1 MHSCSLLITTLICT
15 FFAAVSWAQ
24 ENPRLKKVY
33 QDNCLLGLVDENSK
47 EVLPTEFSTIETTPV
62 GNDYLLT
69 AKNKTQLRYFLY
81 QENKVTPLPYAKVEK
96 LNDRL
101 LKVSKDGIY
110 GAVNTDGKGVLLIN
124 YQEIVPAG
132 TTALITVL
140 EDAYGAAT
148 IEGQTILPNKYAA
161 LKYWS
166 MGGFWGLKD
175 GDYQLYDYKGKKIG
189 ATSCDIVRVP
199 TANLPV
205 CGVRKDKKWGL
216 VNLENELVLDFKYK
230 NMLLLDAG
238 LIAVLGTNKKWS
250 LLDLKGKK
258 TTEKS
263 YDLILPSVHA
273 QYIKV
278 VEGNKIGLMNAAGK
292 LVLPVKYQKIDYVG
306 HNWFAVEADGSVKLF
321 HLKTQEFTEQVFQK
335 FLSSVDNKDW
345 KGFLVQEENQWKW
358 FDFERGLQS
367 TFAFKNVSRTSSG
380 VVLVENEKQQLG
392 VFSGQGV
399 LILPME
405 YQAITP
411 KDDFFRV
418 KKIGL
423 DWYFVNKDNKTV
435 DCVEK

>member
-1 MHSCSLLITTLICT
+1 MHYCTLLISTICT
-15 FFAAVSWAQ
+15 LLAAVSWAQ
-24 ENPRLKKVY
+24 EDLALKKVY
-33 QDNCLLGLVDENSK
+33 QDNCLVGLVDANSK
-47 EVLPTEFSTIETTPV
+47 EILRTEFSTIETTSI
-62 GNDYLLT
+62 GNDWLLT
-69 AKNKTQLRYFLY
+69 AKSKTQLHYFLY
-81 QENKVTPLPYAKVEK
+81 QEDKVTPLPYAKVEK

-101 LKVSKDGIY
+101 LKVSKDGIH
-110 GAVNTDGKGVLLIN
+110 GAVNTNGKGVLLIN

-175 GDYQLYDYKGKKIG
+175 GDYQLYNHKGQKIG
-189 ATSCDIVRVP
+189 TTVCDIVRVP
-199 TANLPV
+199 KADLPV

-216 VNLENELVLDFKYK
+216 VNLKNELILDFQYK
-230 NMLLLDAG
+230 NILLLDAG
-238 LIAVLGTNKKWS
+238 LIAVLEKNEKWS

-258 TTEKS
+258 ATEKT
-263 YDLILPSVHA
+263 YDLVLPSVHA

-278 VEGNKIGLMNAAGK
+278 VKGAQFGLMNAVGK

-306 HNWFAVEADGSVKLF
+306 HNWFAVEENGSIKLF
-321 HLKTQEFTEQVFQK
+321 NLKTQQFTEQIFQK
-335 FLSSVDNKDW
+335 FLNAVDDKNW
-345 KGFLVQEENQWKW
+345 KGFLVQEETQWKW
-358 FDFERGLQS
+358 FDFEQGLQT

-380 VVLVENEKQQLG
+380 VVLVENEKHQLG

-423 DWYFVNKDNKTV
+423 DWYFANKENEQVN
-435 DCVEK
+435 CISE